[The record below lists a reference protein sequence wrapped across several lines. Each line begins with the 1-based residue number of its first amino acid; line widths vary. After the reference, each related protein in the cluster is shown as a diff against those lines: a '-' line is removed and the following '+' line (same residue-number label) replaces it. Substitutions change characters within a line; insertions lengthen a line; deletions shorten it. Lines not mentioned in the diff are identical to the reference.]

1 MLRQGFDL
9 PSPVGSVTCADM
21 DLSTTLILLAAALA
35 MTVFAGW
42 RGARPPDP
50 WKGPRLIPWR
60 FLMIGA
66 AALALLLLVHLA
78 TLFGAARAPWV
89 PGA

>member
-1 MLRQGFDL
+1 
-9 PSPVGSVTCADM
+9 M
-21 DLSTTLILLAAALA
+21 DLTTTLILLAVALA
-35 MTVFAGW
+35 AIVFTGW

-50 WKGPRLIPWR
+50 WKGPRMVPWR
-60 FLMIGA
+60 FLMVGA

-78 TLFGAARAPWV
+78 TLFGADRPPWV

>member
-1 MLRQGFDL
+1 M

>member
-1 MLRQGFDL
+1 
-9 PSPVGSVTCADM
+9 M
-21 DLSTTLILLAAALA
+21 DLTTTLILLAVALA
-35 MTVFAGW
+35 ATLFTGW

-50 WKGPRLIPWR
+50 WKGPRMVPWR
-60 FLMIGA
+60 FLMVGA

-78 TLFGAARAPWV
+78 TLFGADRPPWV